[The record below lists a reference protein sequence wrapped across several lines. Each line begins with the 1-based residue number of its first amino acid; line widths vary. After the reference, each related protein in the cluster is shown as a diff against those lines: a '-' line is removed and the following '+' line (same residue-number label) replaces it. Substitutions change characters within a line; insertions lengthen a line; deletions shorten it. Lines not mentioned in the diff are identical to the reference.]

1 MLQREVRGLHE
12 AAYLLGFFALASQA
26 LALIRDRLFA
36 HTFGASTTL
45 DVYFAAFRMPDLVFV
60 SVASLVSF
68 SVVIPFFVEQQRHS
82 DSDAKYFLDHLFT
95 FFAIA
100 MILVSG
106 VLVLLAPWLLQL
118 LFPGLASGE
127 AFDELVLL
135 TRILLV
141 QPILLGFSSLLASV
155 TQVYQKF
162 VLYAVSPLLYNLGII
177 SGVLVLYPHL
187 GVAGLGLGVVL
198 GALMHVGIQIPFLLQ
213 SGFFPRLRL
222 PLDTAR
228 VRRVVLHS
236 LPRSFALSAQQLALL
251 GLLSLASTMQAGS
264 IAIFNLSFNLYN
276 VPLAIIGASYSV
288 AAFPTLAKLFS
299 KGERSTFLSHLIIAA
314 KHIVFWSLPALVLFI
329 VLRAQ
334 IVRVILGSGEFGW
347 TDTRLTAAALAL
359 FAVSITAHSLMLL
372 FVRGYYAAGETKKP
386 LLINGL
392 SAVLIVGFSALF
404 LHFHQSVPM
413 WQFFFEALLRVEG
426 ISGTHVLMLPL
437 GYSLA
442 MLITIGLFFYSY
454 QRDFTSFVHALKRPF
469 AQSVSA
475 SIIMGFASHEML
487 DVLDDVFNLDTFLG
501 IFSQGAIA
509 GAVGIAVGIAVLQL
523 MGNQEIKAVWDT
535 LHRKFWRRGA
545 VAPDY
550 PEL

>member
-12 AAYLLGFFALASQA
+12 AAYLLGFFAIASQA
-26 LALIRDRLFA
+26 LALVRDRLFA
-36 HTFGASTTL
+36 HSFGASTTL
-45 DVYFAAFRMPDLVFV
+45 DVYFAAFRVPDLVFV

-82 DSDAKYFLDHLFT
+82 DADAKYFLDNVFT
-95 FFAIA
+95 FFALA
-100 MILVSG
+100 MVIVGGTLALV
-106 VLVLLAPWLLQL
+106 APWLLAL
-118 LFPGLASGE
+118 LFPGLAAGAS
-127 AFDELVLL
+127 FDQLVLL
-135 TRILLV
+135 TRILLM
-141 QPILLGFSSLLASV
+141 QPVLLGLSSLLASV

-162 VLYAVSPLLYNLGII
+162 ILYAVSPLLYNLGII
-177 SGVLVLYPHL
+177 IGVLALYPL
-187 GVAGLGLGVVL
+187 MGMAGLGLGVVL
-198 GALMHVGIQIPFLLQ
+198 GALMHVGIQVPFLLLC
-213 SGFFPRLRL
+213 GFMPRPRLRL
-222 PLDTAR
+222 DIGR
-228 VRRVVLHS
+228 VRRVIVHS
-236 LPRSFALSAQQLALL
+236 LPRSLALSAQQLALL
-251 GLLSLASTMQAGS
+251 ALLSLASMMQAGS

-276 VPLAIIGASYSV
+276 VPLSIIGASYSV

-347 TDTRLTAAALAL
+347 ADTRLTAAALAL
-359 FAVSITAHSLMLL
+359 FAISITAHSLMLL

-386 LLINGL
+386 LLINAL
-392 SAVLIVGFSALF
+392 SAGMIVGFSALF
-404 LHFHQSVPM
+404 LHLHQSVPM

-426 ISGTHVLMLPL
+426 LAGTQVLMLPL

-454 QRDFTSFVHALKRPF
+454 QRDFTSFLHALKRPF

-475 SIIMGFASHEML
+475 SIIMGFAVHEML
-487 DVLDDVFNLDTFLG
+487 DVLDDVFNLDTFFG
-501 IFSQGAIA
+501 IFAQGAIA
-509 GAVGIAVGIAVLQL
+509 GMVGIAVGIAILQL
-523 MGNQEIKAVWDT
+523 MGNQEIRAVWDT
-535 LHRKFWRRGA
+535 LHRKFWRRGV